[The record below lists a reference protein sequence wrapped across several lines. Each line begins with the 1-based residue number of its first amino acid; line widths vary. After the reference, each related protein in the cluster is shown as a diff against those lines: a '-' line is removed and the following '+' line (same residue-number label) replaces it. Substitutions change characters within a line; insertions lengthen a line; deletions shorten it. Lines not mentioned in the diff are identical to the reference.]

1 MKKLII
7 IAAAASLFTACG
19 IYKPYTRPE
28 LSTGDLYGKEYAAAD
43 TSSLADI
50 GWRELFADRHLQRLI
65 DTALAHNT
73 DLQIARLRITEAE
86 ATLKAARLAY
96 LPSFNFA
103 PSGGVSSFDGAKA
116 SWTYSVPVTASWE
129 IDLFNR
135 LTNAKRR
142 SRAALLQ
149 SKAYR
154 DAVQIQLIANVADY
168 YYRLLSL
175 DAQVAVTKQAVG
187 RYRDQVRVMQA
198 LKAAGSANEAGIA
211 QTEATLY
218 VAETT
223 LHDLQYS
230 IRQTE
235 NSLTLLLG
243 DTPHAIERS
252 TLEVQSVPMELTV
265 GIPLQ
270 LLSRRPDIR
279 QSEQALVQAYYATA
293 EARAALYPSLTL
305 SGSVGWTNSAGNVIA
320 NPGKLLLSAM
330 GSLLQPLF
338 NAGQN
343 RARVKIAKAQQEEAK
358 LAFQQALLTAGTE
371 VNNALT
377 QVQTARA
384 KTDSRNEQLRSLER
398 AVESTRLLMQHGTTT
413 YLEVLTAQQA
423 LLSAQLSAVADRL
436 SELQGVIS
444 LYHALGGG
452 YDLSTETT
460 DKQ

>member
-1 MKKLII
+1 MKKSIFGG
-7 IAAAASLFTACG
+7 IAVLLFTACG

-28 LSTGDLYGKEYAAAD
+28 VRTDDLYGAEYATAD
-43 TSSLADI
+43 TASIADI
-50 GWRELFADRHLQRLI
+50 GWRELFTDRLLQRLI
-65 DTALAHNT
+65 DTALVHNT
-73 DLQIARLRITEAE
+73 DLQVARLRITEAE

-116 SWTYSVPVTASWE
+116 AWTYSVPVTASWE
-129 IDLFNR
+129 IDIFSR

-149 SKAYR
+149 SEAYR
-154 DAVQIQLIANVADY
+154 DAVQAQLIANIANY

-175 DAQVAVTKQAVG
+175 DAQVAVTEQAVE
-187 RYRDQVRVMQA
+187 RYREQVRVIQA
-198 LKAAGSANEAGIA
+198 LKMAGNVNEAAVA
-211 QTEATLY
+211 QTEATLHA
-218 VAETT
+218 AETT

-243 DTPHAIERS
+243 DTPHTIERGTLDAQS
-252 TLEVQSVPMELTV
+252 TPTELV
-265 GIPLQ
+265 IGVPLQ

-279 QSEQALVQAYYATA
+279 QSEQALVQAFYAAA

-305 SGSVGWTNSAGNVIA
+305 SGSAGWTNSAGAIVV
-320 NPGKLLLSAM
+320 NPGKLLLSAA
-330 GSLLQPLF
+330 GSLLQPIF

-358 LAFQQALLTAGTE
+358 LAFQQALLNAGAE
-371 VNNALT
+371 VNDALT

-384 KTDSRNEQLRSLER
+384 KTNSRREQLRSLER
-398 AVESTRLLMQHGTTT
+398 AVESTQLLMRHGSTT
-413 YLEVLTAQQA
+413 YLEVLTAQQT
-423 LLSAQLSAVADRL
+423 LLSAQLSAIADRL
-436 SELQGVIS
+436 SELQGVVS

-452 YDLSTETT
+452 IE
-460 DKQ
+460 

>member
-1 MKKLII
+1 MKKSIFGG
-7 IAAAASLFTACG
+7 IAVLLFTACG

-28 LSTGDLYGKEYAAAD
+28 VRTDDLYGAEYATAD
-43 TSSLADI
+43 TASIADI
-50 GWRELFADRHLQRLI
+50 GWRELFTDRLLQRLI
-65 DTALAHNT
+65 DTALVHNT
-73 DLQIARLRITEAE
+73 DLQVARLRITEAE

-116 SWTYSVPVTASWE
+116 AWTYSVPVTASWE
-129 IDLFNR
+129 IDIFSR

-149 SKAYR
+149 SEAYR
-154 DAVQIQLIANVADY
+154 DAVQAQLRANIADY

-175 DAQVAVTKQAVG
+175 DAQVAVTEQAVE
-187 RYRDQVRVMQA
+187 RYREQVRVMQA
-198 LKAAGSANEAGIA
+198 LKAAGDATEAAVA

-218 VAETT
+218 AAETR
-223 LHDLQYS
+223 LQDLQYS

-243 DTPHAIERS
+243 DTPHTIERG
-252 TLEVQSVPMELTV
+252 TLDAQSVPTELATGV
-265 GIPLQ
+265 PLQ
-270 LLSRRPDIR
+270 LLSRRSDIR
-279 QSEQALVQAYYATA
+279 QSEQALVQAFYAAA

-305 SGSVGWTNSAGNVIA
+305 SGSAGWTNSAGAIVA
-320 NPGKLLLSAM
+320 NPGKLLLSAA
-330 GSLLQPLF
+330 GSLLQPVF

-343 RARVKIAKAQQEEAK
+343 RARLKIAKAQQEEAR
-358 LAFQQALLTAGTE
+358 LAFQQALLNAGTE

-384 KTDSRNEQLRSLER
+384 KTDSRSEQLRSLER
-398 AVESTRLLMQHGTTT
+398 AVESTQHLMRHGSTT
-413 YLEVLTAQQA
+413 YLEVLTAQQT
-423 LLSAQLSAVADRL
+423 LLSARLSAISDRL
-436 SELQGVIS
+436 LELQGVVS

-452 YDLSTETT
+452 IE
-460 DKQ
+460 